1 MEHDVEIK
9 TIKKEEEKIA
19 KSVKNK
25 EHKTSKEELADTPTE
40 KTQEDAKEKAD
51 DKKIT
56 EQKETKKEKPKT
68 KIVKK
73 DSAVVK
79 GVSLPISTKQAVAI
93 CKFIKGKTIREAV
106 DYLEQVAKGKRAIP
120 MKGEIPHRRNQDFTI
135 MSGRFPKNASENF
148 IKILRSLGG
157 NAVANGLDNPVIVE
171 AIANMADRPHGKF
184 GRTRKKRSHVTIKV
198 KDKIIKLKEKKK

>member
-1 MEHDVEIK
+1 
-9 TIKKEEEKIA
+9 
-19 KSVKNK
+19 
-25 EHKTSKEELADTPTE
+25 
-40 KTQEDAKEKAD
+40 
-51 DKKIT
+51 
-56 EQKETKKEKPKT
+56 
-68 KIVKK
+68 
-73 DSAVVK
+73 
-79 GVSLPISTKQAVAI
+79 
-93 CKFIKGKTIREAV
+93 
-106 DYLEQVAKGKRAIP
+106 

>member
-9 TIKKEEEKIA
+9 TTKKEEEKIA
-19 KSVKNK
+19 KPVKNK
-25 EHKTSKEELADTPTE
+25 EQEKSKEELADTPTE
-40 KTQEDAKEKAD
+40 KTQEEVKEKAEE
-51 DKKIT
+51 KKGDA
-56 EQKETKKEKPKT
+56 EKKEVKKKETKV
-68 KIVKK
+68 VKK

-135 MSGRFPKNASENF
+135 MSGRFPKIASENF

-198 KDKIIKLKEKKK
+198 KDKVIKIKEKKK